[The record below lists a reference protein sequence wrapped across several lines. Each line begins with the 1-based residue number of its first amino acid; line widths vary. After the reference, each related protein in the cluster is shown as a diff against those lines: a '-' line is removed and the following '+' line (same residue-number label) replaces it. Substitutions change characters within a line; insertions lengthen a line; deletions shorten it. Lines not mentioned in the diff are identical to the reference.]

1 MSEHGTDPLAR
12 RLSTADGRIG
22 VDVFERRGHQD
33 GPHVVVLGGVHG
45 DEVGGIVAAGTVAD
59 TVGTLRAGRLTVIPV
74 AHEAA
79 RRADM
84 RVSPEDGGNL
94 ARSFPGRAHGS
105 RTEQLA
111 HLLTSEVLAHADVI
125 VDLHTSNSAADM
137 PLFVGCLDDG
147 SAAADEAVRLAF
159 GLGMPMLWTHP
170 RLGPGRTLT
179 VAAERGIPA
188 LYVESPLGGVL
199 ERRYVDAYTDGVRA
213 VLEAC
218 GLVAAETP
226 PRTRPTPALWV
237 HGDGD
242 TDAFSAVTSDGFFE
256 RIVALLDPVRRGDP
270 VGRVIDVFG
279 REQEIVIAPSD
290 GIVTTLQRA
299 AAVVSGQPVVGVTP
313 VRPGVLGLASDD
325 LVTTRNPL

>member
-1 MSEHGTDPLAR
+1 
-12 RLSTADGRIG
+12 
-22 VDVFERRGHQD
+22 
-33 GPHVVVLGGVHG
+33 
-45 DEVGGIVAAGTVAD
+45 
-59 TVGTLRAGRLTVIPV
+59 
-74 AHEAA
+74 
-79 RRADM
+79 M

-94 ARSFPGRAHGS
+94 ARSFPGRVHGS

-147 SAAADEAVRLAF
+147 SPAADESVRLAF

-199 ERRYVDAYTDGVRA
+199 ERGYVDAYTDGVRA

-226 PRTRPTPALWV
+226 PRTRPAPALWV

-279 REQEIVIAPSD
+279 REQEIVIAPID